1 MKREKS
7 YIKIGP
13 GGTLFAG
20 PDAVELMA
28 AAVLRSG
35 LGLMAKGIRPTRG
48 VTMTGLLS
56 MVTKYTGKKYKRTQH
71 EQARADLQVWIE
83 TMKAA
88 LPVIGGDE

>member
-1 MKREKS
+1 
-7 YIKIGP
+7 
-13 GGTLFAG
+13 
-20 PDAVELMA
+20 
-28 AAVLRSG
+28 
-35 LGLMAKGIRPTRG
+35 
-48 VTMTGLLS
+48 